1 MVPFPYSYFDSVTSI
16 GLTLP
21 LRANQKIA
29 QGMPNDRFVG
39 RGCRMSQAQYWAI
52 VRNSEIGLSV
62 IIFQPFSNGIQD
74 SWSVGNI
81 DNRPSP
87 IVASERKA
95 KRIIPE
101 DQRAVRRY
109 DDRVV
114 QAEAVQ

>member
-1 MVPFPYSYFDSVTSI
+1 MAI
-16 GLTLP
+16 
-21 LRANQKIA
+21 
-29 QGMPNDRFVG
+29 DRFIG

-52 VRNSEIGLSV
+52 VMNAEIGLSV
-62 IIFQPFSNGIQD
+62 IDFQPFGNCIQD
-74 SWSVGNI
+74 SWPIGNI